1 MSNYFVYAKLS
12 SIYQRGHNSTCIFK
26 LFLIVIII
34 VLLRNCRSMVRP
46 AVVYGGA
53 DVGGQMRELDSGC
66 HLLVATPG
74 RLVDMLER
82 GKISLEKIR

>member
-1 MSNYFVYAKLS
+1 MFEGLWTALTIEEVFMTDLNLLS
-12 SIYQRGHNSTCIFK
+12 LRYCVVG
-26 LFLIVIII
+26 
-34 VLLRNCRSMVRP
+34 VLQFSLGRSMVRP

-53 DVGGQMRELDSGC
+53 DVGGQMRELDRGC

>member
-1 MSNYFVYAKLS
+1 MSL
-12 SIYQRGHNSTCIFK
+12 NSTICQLVTSVF
-26 LFLIVIII
+26 V
-34 VLLRNCRSMVRP
+34 RRSMVRP

-53 DVGGQMRELDSGC
+53 DVGGQMRELDRGC